1 MVSQTRETEMIFILK
16 GIALC
21 SRKLRIYGPK
31 CGWLSKRW
39 YKRGELRKNRAA
51 ERSKKGVVGKRGTK
65 IPITPKTQ
73 KRIPKTTY
81 TYLIIEDIWPIFLSG
96 TKIRINQK
104 WHKIKTVFFI
114 KKYIKTENPS
124 VTVCLSGGISNVWKK
139 KTAAAYSPTGVQYH
153 RRKRA

>member
-124 VTVCLSGGISNVWKK
+124 GTVCRSGGISLVWK